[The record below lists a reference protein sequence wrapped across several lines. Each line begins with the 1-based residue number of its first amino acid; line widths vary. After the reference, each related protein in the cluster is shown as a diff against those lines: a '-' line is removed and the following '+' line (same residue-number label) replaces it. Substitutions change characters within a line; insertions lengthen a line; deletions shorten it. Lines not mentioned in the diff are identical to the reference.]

1 MESNPVWLSL
11 RNRAAGS
18 LKSLVQFLPSEER
31 KKERRKDKILK
42 RDLSFLSSLQC
53 VSWGHCDPGPELQSQ
68 KTWYVWPVQ
77 PISGATNKVVK
88 HRSQVGV
95 WPEPDAIVSV

>member
-1 MESNPVWLSL
+1 MEKQPCLVITQEQSSRLTEVP
-11 RNRAAGS
+11 GS
-18 LKSLVQFLPSEER
+18 ISTFRKR

-42 RDLSFLSSLQC
+42 RDHSFLSSLQC

-77 PISGATNKVVK
+77 PISGVTNKVVR

-95 WPEPDAIVSV
+95 WPEPDAIMSV